1 VGVVEGIMAT
11 KRDWR
16 FGRFRGEEG
25 HKRLWRDFSM
35 ARACLIVTVV
45 IALTLAAWW
54 LPRLGGSAAR
64 EPIRVGILHSFSGTM
79 AISERSVAEATLL
92 AIEEINATGGLLGR
106 VIEPVVADGQSN
118 APTFAAEA
126 QRLIA
131 EAQVQVIFGCWT
143 SASRKS
149 VMPVV
154 EHSRHLLFYPVQYE
168 GLEASPHIVY
178 TGSAPNQQILP
189 GVKWAFDHLGKDF
202 FLVGSDYVF
211 PRTAN
216 AIIKDQL
223 AALRGR
229 VVGEEYVI
237 LGSTDMREVVHKI
250 VRAQPAVILNTING
264 DSNVAFFREL
274 RAAGVTPERI
284 PTMSFSIAEQELQT
298 LGVREIV
305 GDYAAWSY
313 FQSVERPDNA
323 SFVQRFK
330 EKYGADR
337 VTDDPIEAGYF
348 GVYLWAQAVR
358 DAGAPEPAAVRRS
371 IGNQSFTAPQGIV
384 YVDAENQ
391 HTWKTVRI
399 GKVREDGQFAIL
411 WTSERS
417 IRPLP
422 YPAFRLKP
430 EWETFLDGLYRGWG
444 GDWANPGT

>member
-1 VGVVEGIMAT
+1 MAAEDE
-11 KRDWR
+11 RR
-16 FGRFRGEEG
+16 FGRFPGEGGAE
-25 HKRLWRDFSM
+25 RPWRSVSM
-35 ARACLIVTVV
+35 ARVCLIASATLV
-45 IALTLAAWW
+45 LGLAAWW
-54 LPRLGGSAAR
+54 LQRLGGSPLP
-64 EPIRVGILHSFSGTM
+64 EPIRVGVLHSFSGTM
-79 AISERSVAEATLL
+79 AISERAVAEATLL

-106 VIEPVVADGQSN
+106 TIEPVVADGGSE
-118 APTFAAEA
+118 PSSFAAEA

-131 EAQVQVIFGCWT
+131 ESQVQVIFGCWT

-149 VMPVV
+149 VKSVV
-154 EHSRHLLFYPVQYE
+154 EPHRHLLFYPVQYE

-229 VVGEEYVI
+229 VVGEEYVL
-237 LGSTDMREVVHKI
+237 LGSTDVQEVVHKI
-250 VRAQPAVILNTING
+250 VQTRPTVILNTING
-264 DSNVAFFREL
+264 SSNVAFFREL
-274 RAAGVTPERI
+274 RATGVTPERI

-298 LGVREIV
+298 LGVSEMV

-313 FQSVERPDNA
+313 FQSVGSPNNA
-323 SFVQRFK
+323 SFVRRFR
-330 EKYGADR
+330 ERYGADR

-358 DAGAPEPAAVRRS
+358 DAGTPEPAAVRRTV
-371 IGNQSFTAPQGIV
+371 GNQSFNAPEGIV

-399 GKVREDGQFAIL
+399 GQVREDGQFAIL
-411 WTSERS
+411 WTSEWA

-422 YPAFRLKP
+422 YPPFRLRP
-430 EWETFLDGLYRGWG
+430 DWELFLDDLYRSWG
-444 GDWANPGT
+444 GHWANPGT